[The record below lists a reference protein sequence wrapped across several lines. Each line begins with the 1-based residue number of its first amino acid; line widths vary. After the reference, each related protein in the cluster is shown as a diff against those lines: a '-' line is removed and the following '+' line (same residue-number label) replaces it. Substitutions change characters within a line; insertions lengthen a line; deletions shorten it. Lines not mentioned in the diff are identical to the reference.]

1 MAVMATRDR
10 TRQTDEELLCAYRR
24 EGDQA
29 AREEL
34 VKRYLPFARKLARRY
49 ARSHEP
55 LEDLVQVACLGL
67 LNAIERFQSE
77 RGTAFVRFAAP
88 TIIGEIKRHFRDKGW
103 AIHVPREV
111 QETALAVSRNTECLS
126 SRLGRS
132 PTLDE
137 LAREVNAT
145 VDRVIEALD
154 AGHNYRAASLDAPPA
169 AGQEGALRDTLGG
182 EDGGFEVAEDRQAI
196 AAGWAR
202 LNHAE
207 REMLRLRIV
216 HGLSQR
222 EIGDRLG
229 RSQMHVS
236 RLLRRSLRQLDPA
249 EGLDPLSVGR
259 SPRPAAPSRGSSPI
273 ARIPLA

>member
-1 MAVMATRDR
+1 M
-10 TRQTDEELLCAYRR
+10 LSAYGR

-34 VKRYLPFARKLARRY
+34 VERYLPFARKLALRY

-67 LNAIERFQSE
+67 LYAIERFQPA
-77 RGTAFVRFAAP
+77 RGTAFARFAAP

-145 VDRVIEALD
+145 VERVIEALD
-154 AGHNYRAASLDAPPA
+154 AGHNYRAASLDAPAA
-169 AGQEGALRDTLGG
+169 AGQEGALGDTLGG

-207 REMLRLRIV
+207 REVLRLRVV

-249 EGLDPLSVGR
+249 EGVGPVSIGRYKSSSV
-259 SPRPAAPSRGSSPI
+259 S
-273 ARIPLA
+273 